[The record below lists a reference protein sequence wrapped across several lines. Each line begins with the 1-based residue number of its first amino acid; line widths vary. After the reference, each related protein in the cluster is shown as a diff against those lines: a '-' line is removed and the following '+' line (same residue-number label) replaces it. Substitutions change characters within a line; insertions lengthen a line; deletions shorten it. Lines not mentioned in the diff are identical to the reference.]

1 MKKDPLTQFANY
13 CQAEA
18 NKRGLKMVMVVA
30 DDKNTS
36 ISGDEHWAKYLNHI
50 LSKEAEKAS
59 NIVKGQ
65 SMQGMQAPEQVK

>member
-1 MKKDPLTQFANY
+1 MKKDPLTKFSNF

-30 DDKNTS
+30 DDKSTT
-36 ISGDEHWAKYLNHI
+36 ISGDEHWVKYLNFI

-59 NIVKGQ
+59 NSVKGQ
-65 SMQGMQAPEQVK
+65 AMQDPKQVQ